1 LIRRFYE
8 RWPKASLHVSEGL
21 STSLQEWLLDGRIQ
35 VAVVYNQPLLEAFD
49 VRPIFSERM
58 VLVGP
63 PGETPKIGAHHGA
76 GGFSIDPSRSASQQP
91 PAD

>member
-1 LIRRFYE
+1 M
-8 RWPKASLHVSEGL
+8 HVLECL

-63 PGETPKIGAHHGA
+63 PG
-76 GGFSIDPSRSASQQP
+76 RRQNRCASWGWRIFH
-91 PAD
+91 